1 MTKSLAICTS
11 LLYVF
16 TTIFSIFIVI
26 PDLSYASPNQTK
38 NITTATSLT
47 GLNSSFES
55 PNVFNSTF
63 NQRTLNPDIQNNNT
77 TDSTI
82 ADNGLTNIT
91 HLSGNE
97 KVYIAANFT
106 SKPNTFQSDYNI
118 TGKPIIS
125 IDGKPLDFE
134 YPVDNNDEIT
144 LSDILMSMR
153 ASIKVN
159 NNATPNNEN
168 SIHQIRVFSN
178 PDNITEYPNG
188 TKTYVNSPNK
198 IEHIDLDGTFY
209 YEPNTYAFLRPN
221 GTGVLKANN

>member
-1 MTKSLAICTS
+1 MTKSLAIFTS
-11 LLYVF
+11 LLSVF
-16 TTIFSIFIVI
+16 TAIFSIFIVI
-26 PDLSYASPNQTK
+26 ADLSYASPNETK

-63 NQRTLNPDIQNNNT
+63 NQRTPSADIQNNNT
-77 TDSTI
+77 IDNTI
-82 ADNGLTNIT
+82 ADNGLINIT

-97 KVYIAANFT
+97 KVFIAANFT
-106 SKPNTFQSDYNI
+106 SKHNTFQSDYNI

-168 SIHQIRVFSN
+168 TIHQIRVFSN

-209 YEPNTYAFLRPN
+209 YEITSFALLRPD